1 MTLFS
6 QTVSCLYQHEDQWL
20 APYAMHSALSTGR
33 THPELSHP
41 YRGPYQRDRDR
52 IIHSSAFRRLAHKTQ
67 VFTGEMGDY
76 HRMRLTHTM
85 EVTSIA
91 RTLGR
96 ALHLNE
102 DLIESLALLHDVGHP
117 PFGHSGE
124 DVLDRCLQD
133 HGGFNHNRQA
143 LRLAELL
150 ETRYPDFPGLNLSH
164 EVLNGQKLRAL
175 QSEAKQSQISLKRV
189 GISLKRVGVSLEHKE
204 TSPKCELDS
213 PEWNLLASKHNLL
226 EMQIVD
232 AADSIAYDTHDA
244 DDALEMGL
252 LELEQLLD
260 VPLWREAAKRVGQQ
274 YTALSGAPL
283 RRAVVHQLIE
293 ILVSDLLTT
302 TQYRLAKA
310 SITSVQAIREHPQV
324 LVAPSTEIAAQKG
337 QLEDFLFAH
346 VYRHPIL
353 LERRSGTSQALQEM
367 FQNLISK
374 PEQLPADFLALAHK
388 TGVPRAVADYLASMT
403 DRFALAA
410 LEKMRAS

>member
-189 GISLKRVGVSLEHKE
+189 GVSLEHKE

-252 LELEQLLD
+252 IELEQLLD

-337 QLEDFLFAH
+337 QLEDFLFTH

-353 LERRSGTSQALQEM
+353 LKRRSGTSQALQEM

-374 PEQLPADFLALAHK
+374 PEQLPADFLPLAHK